1 MADKSLKTDQN
12 KNRLD
17 LVEPAFV
24 NTLGWVLTHGAT
36 KYAAYDWRKLDNE
49 EGKAR
54 VRAALE
60 RHWLAYKSGEVYDP
74 ETGLPHL
81 LHIGCNTMFL
91 HYFDH
96 HGEMLQSGCTC
107 SVCQPEI
114 KEVDGVNLM
123 FTAEMFDNASV
134 GPADSIKQ
142 GLAEAYEY
150 LTHEDALESIEKGD
164 EGEDTGEGL
173 RIENSPSLESEGPD
187 FFGGTPFRSGTNG
200 KLRSSLHGYGVAPHI
215 IGYVLQL
222 ESDREAL
229 VDSVKIRANDAT
241 EARQKARELQ
251 RQVNAQANRIREL
264 EETIDENTKYLRK
277 NIRDIEQLTAANY
290 NMAIKLE
297 GNNRLEGDDL
307 RAHEII
313 CSGCEKCN
321 W

>member
-1 MADKSLKTDQN
+1 MTDKSLKTDQN

-107 SVCQPEI
+107 SVCQPE
-114 KEVDGVNLM
+114 KEVNGVSLM

-142 GLAEAYEY
+142 GLIEAYEY
-150 LTHEDALESIEKGD
+150 LTHEDALESIETGD
-164 EGEDTGEGL
+164 EGEDTGEPL
-173 RIENSPSLESEGPD
+173 EIDPSHILVSEGQDSEGVVPLSGKLKLTKAGVD
-187 FFGGTPFRSGTNG
+187 FFGGTPFKSGTNG
-200 KLRSSLHGYGVAPHI
+200 KLRSSLEGYGVAPHI
-215 IGYVLQL
+215 IDYILQL
-222 ESDREAL
+222 EADREAL
-229 VDSVKIRANDAT
+229 LQSVKIRTNDAI
-241 EARQKARELQ
+241 EAKQQAQEFKRCM
-251 RQVNAQANRIREL
+251 NAQAGRIKSL
-264 EETIDENTKYLRK
+264 ETQLDENTEYLAQNTRQ
-277 NIRDIEQLTAANY
+277 IEELQQ
-290 NMAIKLE
+290 
-297 GNNRLEGDDL
+297 RV
-307 RAHEII
+307 HEHECPG
-313 CSGCEKCN
+313 CSFCD